1 MGAYLILT
9 VDYEIFG
16 NGQGCLHHCVVQP
29 ATQLL
34 RVAEQFEAPVTLF
47 AEAAELMA
55 IEEQIGPGAVH
66 EVRCQLAESV
76 RGGHDVQ
83 LHLHPQWQGARRRPD
98 GDWALDFSRW
108 RIGDLPGQE
117 TADLIE
123 KGKAWLDAVAFANV
137 SGRSC
142 IAFRAGSWCIQ
153 PSHAVVSSLLKNG
166 FAVES
171 TVVPGMRRTSRGQ
184 WSDFRSAPELPFWR
198 VDRDVCVP
206 SSDGLW
212 EVPIASA
219 ALGRLKHLSA
229 ELQARRTATSRF
241 APDCE
246 GSYATASSSTLDRI
260 AGNVNNLIDLGL
272 VKLDLSTM
280 PAKTLIAVTQSWI
293 ERFGRY
299 APIPVVAIAHTKNWT
314 DRSSAH
320 LAEYL
325 AWARDSGL
333 RLSTYAGWIDSL
345 ARAPA
350 QSPVAIEA

>member
-1 MGAYLILT
+1 MGAHLILT

-16 NGQGCLHHCVVQP
+16 NGQGCLQHCVVQP

-34 RVAEQFEAPVTLF
+34 RVAEKFQAPVTLF

-55 IEEQIGPGAVH
+55 MEEQIGPGAVH
-66 EVRCQLAESV
+66 DVRRQLAESV

-98 GDWALDFSRW
+98 GEWTLDFARW
-108 RIGDLPGQE
+108 RMGDLPAQE

-142 IAFRAGSWCIQ
+142 MAFRAGSWCIQ
-153 PSHAVVSSLLKNG
+153 PSYSVVSSLLKNG

-206 SSDGLW
+206 SSAGLW

-219 ALGRLKHLSA
+219 PLGRMRHLSA
-229 ELQARRTATSRF
+229 ELQARRTANSRF

-246 GSYATASSSTLDRI
+246 GSYIPASGSTLDRI
-260 AGNVNNLIDLGL
+260 SGNINRLIDLGL

-280 PAKTLIAVTQSWI
+280 PATTLIAVTRSWI
-293 ERFGRY
+293 ERVGRCDCT
-299 APIPVVAIAHTKNWT
+299 PVVAIAHTKNWT
-314 DRSSAH
+314 DRSSVH
-320 LAEYL
+320 LADYL
-325 AWARDSGL
+325 AWARGSGL
-333 RLSTYAGWIDSL
+333 RLSTYAGWIESL
-345 ARAPA
+345 SRLPA
-350 QSPVAIEA
+350 GSPVPIGA